1 MSEATIT
8 SARQLKL
15 FHLENPLSARLG
27 NEFFRALPVSPG
39 VYFFYDSEGQLLY
52 IGQSNNLRARI
63 GSYRHVT
70 PEKNPK
76 RSLRLVS
83 RIIRIEWEIC
93 ETAEEAIKRES
104 VLLLEHHPPFNRA
117 GVWKGDPWWLK
128 AEASDGVLHLELKR
142 EEDGFGP
149 LPSAFRFIYG
159 SLVRCLY
166 RLNFP
171 ELCVSKYPHGI
182 MDIRVP
188 LELSLALPTSKLRLR
203 ASGSD
208 AGHNGLKDIQLTLG
222 TDAYPKLRFG
232 IGNNFAK
239 GQQVD
244 FVLGKWAQD
253 ERKLI
258 DLKIQK
264 CVEVIESFAAVG
276 LARTMTI
283 ANGLDLKVE

>member
-1 MSEATIT
+1 MSEATKN

-188 LELSLALPTSKLRLR
+188 LELSLALPTSKETLQLLL
-203 ASGSD
+203 ACISGQPS
-208 AGHNGLKDIQLTLG
+208 ALLE
-222 TDAYPKLRFG
+222 KL
-232 IGNNFAK
+232 AVLPVSVSAMHEEYW
-239 GQQVD
+239 QQEEE
-244 FVLGKWAQD
+244 G
-253 ERKLI
+253 
-258 DLKIQK
+258 IQK
-264 CVEVIESFAAVG
+264 YATKHSERIQTLNGG
-276 LARTMTI
+276 LMV
-283 ANGLDLKVE
+283 D